1 MRDLRHVV
9 LILLVGLWPAVAAA
23 GIDEGDV
30 RRSLARQGFA
40 VDHVQMRPGADIV
53 VQAHRKGRPVTLV
66 FDAQRG
72 VLLSRH
78 EGATPA
84 APPDSVALP
93 GRGAEGRQQRQHA
106 SRGTLGSGEDD
117 EDHRPGKGAIG
128 RTPSGTAND
137 AADSPEDSNPD
148 PADDLGDIDDGWDDL
163 EDPDDDSLG
172 ESDGDG
178 TWDDDDVGDTPGDG
192 ADDAFGDDEAKDGD
206 DTAGDDD
213 AGGWDD
219 TEDGSET
226 DEDGADAT
234 DDDA

>member
-30 RRSLARQGFA
+30 RRSLARLGFA

-53 VQAHRKGRPVTLV
+53 VQAHRKGRSVTLV

-78 EGATPA
+78 EGTTPTALA
-84 APPDSVALP
+84 AD
-93 GRGAEGRQQRQHA
+93 GGQQRQHA
-106 SRGTLGSGEDD
+106 SPGTSGSGQDND
-117 EDHRPGKGAIG
+117 DHRPGKDRIG
-128 RTPSGTAND
+128 RTPPGTAND
-137 AADSPEDSNPD
+137 VSDSPEDSNPD

-163 EDPDDDSLG
+163 DDPDDDSLG
-172 ESDGDG
+172 EGDDS
-178 TWDDDDVGDTPGDG
+178 WDDDDVGDTPGDG
-192 ADDAFGDDEAKDGD
+192 ADDAFGDDEAEDGD
-206 DTAGDDD
+206 NTAGDDD
-213 AGGWDD
+213 AGGWDH